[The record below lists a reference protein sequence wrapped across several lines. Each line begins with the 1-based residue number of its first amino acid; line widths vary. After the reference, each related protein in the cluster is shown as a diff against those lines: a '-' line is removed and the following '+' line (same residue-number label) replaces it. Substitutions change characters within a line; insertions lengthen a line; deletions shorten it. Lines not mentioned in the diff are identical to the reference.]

1 MSTIEKSYH
10 VYVLKCADKSYYTG
24 ITNDLE
30 RRISEHQAGLHQR
43 SFTYKRRPVTLV
55 FVQTFQQVT
64 DAISFEKQVKGWSRA
79 KKEALF
85 ENDYERL
92 IHLARSRNQVK

>member
-1 MSTIEKSYH
+1 MSAIEKSYH
-10 VYVLKCADKSYYTG
+10 VYILKCVDESYYTG

-30 RRISEHQAGLHQR
+30 RRISEHQAGLYQR

-55 FVQTFQQVT
+55 FVQTFQQVA

-79 KKEALF
+79 KKEALIEHNF
-85 ENDYERL
+85 EGL
-92 IHLARSRNQVK
+92 ILLAKSRNQSK